1 MNKMSIIDISKKTEP
16 GPLGLDRG
24 TGLQVTRL
32 LFPDQEFGSDPA
44 FSDSCI
50 KCLPLVAWKEE
61 EK

>member
-1 MNKMSIIDISKKTEP
+1 MNKTSIIGISKETEP
-16 GPLGLDRG
+16 GPLGLDRVM
-24 TGLQVTRL
+24 GLQGTRL